1 MTDPAER
8 ITGLVGALRAHGVR
22 IGTGETV
29 DAARAAEAL
38 GLGDRELLREGLAAT
53 LLHGPAQRAV
63 FDPVFDLYFPRGV
76 GAPDAG
82 PSDRESL
89 RDRLAEVL
97 AADDRALMA
106 QLAASAVDGLGGY
119 GSSPGSDGWSAYQ
132 TLERLRPGTL
142 LARVRADVRAGA
154 GVGGDFA
161 DRLLDDEIRRRIE
174 EFRRLVG
181 AEARRRVAERRGR
194 DEIARRGVRPT
205 ADRVDFLFASRD
217 QLAELRRAVQPLARK
232 LATRLAAR
240 RRRAARG
247 TVDLRR
253 TLRSSL
259 STGGVPMRPVL
270 RRRRP
275 VRPELVLLCDVSG
288 SVSGF
293 SDFTMLLVQ
302 ALHDQFSKVRVF
314 AFVNRLDEVT
324 GLLDRGRADPEGLG
338 ARIREGI
345 AFTLRDPR
353 LRTVVILDPAVN
365 FCYAGP
371 FTVGF
376 ATLAEQVLRGGSAT
390 LGVLNGSLAGGA
402 MLGTLA
408 GGAMGG
414 RPRVG
419 LLVAALAGWL
429 GAGMAV
435 LGLVHSTPAVV
446 ATVLAMGFA
455 IGFQGVFGL
464 SWIQRNIPQE
474 VLSRVI
480 SVDMVLGYAAAPL
493 SLIVCG
499 ALARTSTLAL
509 FGVVAA
515 VLALTGL
522 AVLGS
527 RAVREMR

>member
-89 RDRLAEVL
+89 RDRLTEAL

-106 QLAASAVDGLGGY
+106 QLAAQAVDGLGGY

-132 TLERLRPGTL
+132 TLERLRPQTL

-154 GVGGDFA
+154 GAGGQFA

-194 DEIARRGVRPT
+194 DEIARRGVRAT

-324 GLLDRGRADPEGLG
+324 GLLDHGRADPEGLG
-338 ARIREGI
+338 ARIREE
-345 AFTLRDPR
+345 
-353 LRTVVILDPAVN
+353 
-365 FCYAGP
+365 
-371 FTVGF
+371 
-376 ATLAEQVLRGGSAT
+376 ATLTGWHGS
-390 LGVLNGSLAGGA
+390 SDY
-402 MLGTLA
+402 
-408 GGAMGG
+408 
-414 RPRVG
+414 
-419 LLVAALAGWL
+419 
-429 GAGMAV
+429 GMALGEFTERYGAAVGPRTTVFV
-435 LGLVHSTPAVV
+435 LG
-446 ATVLAMGFA
+446 
-455 IGFQGVFGL
+455 
-464 SWIQRNIPQE
+464 
-474 VLSRVI
+474 
-480 SVDMVLGYAAAPL
+480 D
-493 SLIVCG
+493 
-499 ALARTSTLAL
+499 ARTNQSDPNLP
-509 FGVVAA
+509 
-515 VLALTGL
+515 
-522 AVLGS
+522 
-527 RAVREMR
+527 AVREIARRARRVYWLNPEPAGQWGTGDSAAPAYADLVEMHECRTARQLGGLVGRLLPV